1 MSAQLTPEELKEFQA
16 FRFEAN
22 RHASILG
29 ELHYQRTLVD
39 LELDGL
45 KQAIREN
52 ARKQQA
58 NLKTL
63 GEKYGDGSINVETG
77 EITSA

>member
-1 MSAQLTPEELKEFQA
+1 MSAQLTPEELKDFQS

-39 LELDGL
+39 LELDNL
-45 KQAIREN
+45 KQAIKEN
-52 ARKQQA
+52 AKKQQL
-58 NLKTL
+58 NLKAL
-63 GEKYGDGSINVETG
+63 GEKYGDGSINIETG
-77 EITSA
+77 EITAN